1 MKKRHI
7 VFVSLTLLV
16 VIFAA
21 CNTGNADDTD
31 DTSHIAM
38 PESTEII
45 GDAASVETLDDTE
58 GMNDTDRTDT
68 TNDTE
73 HIDVTDSVNST
84 ENLEIDTTKYFETY
98 TLVNYGYHII
108 FDKEYFQDKK
118 VQQTKTVTL
127 FGETFEFQ
135 YDETEKSKTLCNDRI
150 RYQYQD
156 DKTNTYCLA
165 SFDSVT
171 GRLLSYANTNAGKNR
186 AYQSE
191 VNDKSGEAEFLAY
204 AKKLISQY
212 ASVEGCEVEIKTSVY
227 EYDEDGDDYAYRRSY
242 DKYVNN
248 TENVADYYAIY
259 RFTFYK
265 TINGIRRLDTNSIE
279 IHSTGEVDSA
289 GFYMQDELYA
299 DFADAKV
306 DMKQAEE
313 LAESDLASKGYAT
326 GNHEFVPRL
335 VATDDGILWLSLDIF
350 TYTDDGASSGY
361 NRYFQISRS

>member
-1 MKKRHI
+1 
-7 VFVSLTLLV
+7 LLV

-21 CNTGNADDTD
+21 CNTGNADDT
-31 DTSHIAM
+31 
-38 PESTEII
+38 E
-45 GDAASVETLDDTE
+45 
-58 GMNDTDRTDT
+58 R
-68 TNDTE
+68 
-73 HIDVTDSVNST
+73 IDITDSINSA

-98 TLVNYGYHII
+98 TLVNYGYDII
-108 FDKEYFQDKK
+108 LGKEFFQDKK
-118 VQQTKTVTL
+118 APQTKTVTL
-127 FGETFEFQ
+127 FGETFVLQ
-135 YDETEKSKTLCNDRI
+135 YDETVKSKTWCNNRI

-171 GRLLSYANTNAGKNR
+171 GTLLSYANTNAGKNR

-191 VNDKSGEAEFLAY
+191 VNDKSGEADFLAY

-212 ASVEGCEVEIKTSVY
+212 TSVEGCEVEIKTSVY
-227 EYDEDGDDYAYRRSY
+227 EYDEDDDYYAYQRGY
-242 DKYVNN
+242 DCYVNN

-265 TINGIRRLDTNSIE
+265 TINGIRRWDTNTIE

-306 DMKQAEE
+306 DMKQAEA
-313 LAESDLASKGYAT
+313 LAESDMASKGYT
-326 GNHEFVPRL
+326 LGTLEFVPRL
-335 VATDDGILWLSLDIF
+335 VATDDGILWLSLEIF